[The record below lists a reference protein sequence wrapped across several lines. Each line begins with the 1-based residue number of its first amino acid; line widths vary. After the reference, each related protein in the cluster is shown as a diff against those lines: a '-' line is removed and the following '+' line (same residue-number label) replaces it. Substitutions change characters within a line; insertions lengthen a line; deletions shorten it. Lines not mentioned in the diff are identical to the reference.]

1 MRTLEETID
10 EETEGI
16 KKEWYLKYQRNSG
29 LKAGDK
35 VKVLRSAVY
44 MELGWNE
51 CWLDLKDKFIGK
63 VFTIVEVEATGITLR
78 YDENDSC
85 AWHFPFFILE
95 KVNTPTIEFL
105 MPDDMWEKSE
115 CDEDDIQDFT
125 FVTDTNTHYYYH
137 DNGTLLY
144 RVKKEQPE

>member
-1 MRTLEETID
+1 MRTLEETIN

-16 KKEWYLKYQRNSG
+16 KKEIYLKHQRASD

-35 VKVLRSAVY
+35 VKVLRSSYY

-63 VFTIVEVEATGITLR
+63 VFTIVEVEPTGITLR
-78 YDENDSC
+78 YDEVALC
-85 AWHFPFFILE
+85 ARHFPFFILE
-95 KVNTPTIEFL
+95 KVSAPTIEFL
-105 MPDDMWEKSE
+105 MPDETWEKSE
-115 CDEDDIQDFT
+115 CDEDDIQGFT
-125 FVTDTNTHYYYH
+125 LVTDTDEYYYYH
-137 DNGTLLY
+137 DGGTMLY